1 MQLQPADEETWDEIE
16 VLIHEIADLAKSQ
29 ISTHQFYRDLLDRA
43 VRALAAEGGAV
54 WMRGTGGDL
63 ALEYQIN
70 LAKANLGSTDDS
82 QPSHQEIHTRLLQ
95 SILDANEPRIVPPRS
110 GSDIVDPET
119 VSGNGTE
126 RSRGNSQSA
135 NPTEF
140 LLLAAPVAIDDGA
153 IGIVEVLQR
162 TGASPAAQSG
172 YLSFLAALCEL
183 AADFHRNDQRRD
195 LQNRAALWG
204 QFEQFAERAHRSL
217 DLDTTAYSLAND
229 GRQLIGCDRASV
241 GIFRGRKFRLLAAS
255 GIDTVDRRSN
265 VVRRLQELVQ
275 AVAAIDEPFWY
286 HDDPSELPIQIDEP
300 LQAYLDESQ
309 ARMLAILPLKSN
321 NQADSQSQPATIGAL
336 VVEQFESDQA
346 DRALRQRT
354 HAVCQQA
361 ELSLRNSLQYHD
373 IPLRPIVHGL
383 QRIGWL
389 TRARQLPKT
398 VLAVLLFVAVVAAL
412 VLIPADF
419 VIEGRGELQPKLR
432 RDVFATSDGIVEEL
446 RVEHSQPVRADD
458 PLIVLRKSELD
469 FEFSRVLG
477 ETQTARKRLNTVQT
491 ARLETNPANASA
503 TERYNRLTA
512 EEEELKSQLKSLDRQ
527 HAVLLEQRAELE
539 IRSPIN
545 GHILTWNVEQLLATR
560 PVKRGQKLLT
570 VADLAGTWQLE
581 MRVAD
586 EDIGHV
592 KQARKEFGPNLDVS
606 FIVATDPNVT
616 YQGTVEDVAVATEL
630 DDSGEAT
637 VLVTVRIDAR
647 EIAGLR
653 PGATVIPKISC
664 GRQPIGYV
672 WLHDLIDAIRTR
684 VLF

>member
-1 MQLQPADEETWDEIE
+1 MQLRPADEETWDEIE
-16 VLIHEIADLAKSQ
+16 VLVHEIADLAKSQ
-29 ISTHQFYRDLLDRA
+29 ISTHQFYRELLDRA

-54 WMRGTGGDL
+54 WMRNTAGDL
-63 ALEYQIN
+63 TLEYQIN
-70 LAKANLGSTDDS
+70 LAKANLGSPNASPT
-82 QPSHQEIHTRLLQ
+82 SHQERHARLLQ
-95 SILDANEPRIVPPRS
+95 SILNANEPRIVPPRS
-110 GSDIVDPET
+110 GSDIDDAAPE
-119 VSGNGTE
+119 SGNSTE
-126 RSRGNSQSA
+126 RGQGNGQSA

-153 IGIVEVLQR
+153 IGIVEILQR

-172 YLSFLAALCEL
+172 YLNFLSALCEL

-195 LQNRAALWG
+195 LQDRAALWS
-204 QFEQFAERAHRSL
+204 QFEQFTERAHASL
-217 DLDTTAYSLAND
+217 DLDATAYGIAND
-229 GRQLIGCDRASV
+229 GCQLIGCDRTSV
-241 GIFRGRKFRLLAAS
+241 GIFRGRKFCLLAAS

-286 HDDPSELPIQIDEP
+286 HDDPSDLPIQIDEP

-309 ARMLAILPLKSN
+309 ARMMAIIPLK
-321 NQADSQSQPATIGAL
+321 ADDRAESQGQPTTIGAL

-354 HAVCQQA
+354 QAVCQQA

-373 IPLRPIVHGL
+373 IPLRPIIHGL

-398 VLAVLLFVAVVAAL
+398 ILAVLLIAAIVAAL
-412 VLIPADF
+412 VLVPADF

-432 RDVFATSDGIVEEL
+432 RDVFASSDGVIEDL

-458 PLIVLRKSELD
+458 ALIVLRNSDLD
-469 FEFSRVLG
+469 YEFSRVLG
-477 ETQTARKRLNTVQT
+477 EVQTSRKRLNTVQT
-491 ARLETNPANASA
+491 ARLETNPADANA
-503 TERYNRLTA
+503 TERFNRLTA
-512 EEEELKSQLKSLDRQ
+512 EEEDLKARLKSLDQQ
-527 HAVLLEQRAELE
+527 HAVLLDQRAELE
-539 IRSPIN
+539 IRSPID
-545 GHILTWNVEQLLATR
+545 GQVLTWNVEQLLATR

-570 VADLAGTWQLE
+570 IADLAGPWQLE
-581 MRVAD
+581 IRVAD

-592 KQARKEFGPNLDVS
+592 KQARKEFGPKLDVS

-616 YQGTVEDVAVATEL
+616 YQGTVANVAVATEL
-630 DDSGEAT
+630 GASDGAT
-637 VLVTVRIDAR
+637 VLVTVKIDGR
-647 EIAGLR
+647 DVAGLR
-653 PGATVIPKISC
+653 PGATVIPKIHC
-664 GRQPIGYV
+664 GRQPLGYV